1 MQQLLENIV
10 SVKKKK
16 KSVSVTKATGKKN
29 QRNVNSMNG
38 QINSINYIISVIP
51 SNINR
56 NSRKKNSLHDQ
67 SAAGN
72 RMHINTYGSLATPSL
87 RLTLSVSLGV
97 KNSK

>member
-38 QINSINYIISVIP
+38 QINSINYKISVIP
-51 SNINR
+51 SDINR
-56 NSRKKNSLHDQ
+56 NSRKKTASTIK
-67 SAAGN
+67 APP
-72 RMHINTYGSLATPSL
+72 ATGCTST
-87 RLTLSVSLGV
+87 LTVP
-97 KNSK
+97 